1 LSDSQHLP
9 YGIIILTI
17 LFPLAIRVLSM
28 HKFLLNSF
36 VVLVSSVLVA
46 CGGGGGGGGSS
57 GDTPAVSSVLLT
69 SGNTFADTETD
80 SAVNTLPCFK
90 GSSSAYSSSEL
101 KAKCGLTT
109 YQIMV
114 EAYRNGGDAKGYGYG
129 WGPSSHK
136 GTIGGVTESLDYIR
150 ALGANSIWIT
160 PVFYTSDSSE
170 TSAKNTDATGYFATQ
185 QMNTGKLDIDPKFGG
200 GTRGSE
206 NESLKKLVDTAHS
219 NGMYVFLDGVLGH
232 AKSDFAANG
241 VTAPVKSSS
250 CRKKDGSKE
259 TASGYTCFDWT
270 AANTQTYFST
280 LLRTA
285 IKDYGIDGWRLDQ
298 AYQVGPDGLL
308 LMKNAVK
315 DQSGSFSGSPDG
327 SLGFTVGEVWSGEDD
342 IESNIFANNALDS
355 AFNFPLRYA
364 IVQTIASQENL
375 SESWAKGMP
384 ASRIQT
390 YGYWS
395 MSKYK
400 GSDAMPDAFTD
411 NHDLVRLGDLIQ
423 RGGYAADGSN
433 EEVTGNGDYVKRH
446 KLAFA
451 LLADYS
457 GPITILYN
465 QEVGDQVPGY
475 VTQPSSCGTGTKW
488 CDDHVARTDGIYDES
503 SLTAGQK
510 EIRDY
515 ASSVLKLRADT
526 PAMYMGQR
534 WYVINDDS
542 IYGELKYNKDGDSKV
557 LLLANLS
564 TEEKEVSVDQSFSA
578 KVCGLI
584 GGSSCDTADYQF
596 TGMLDSDS
604 STVLSSS
611 SKITLEPLTSVFL
624 KVE

>member
-1 LSDSQHLP
+1 
-9 YGIIILTI
+9 
-17 LFPLAIRVLSM
+17 M

-36 VVLVSSVLVA
+36 AVLVSSALLAA
-46 CGGGGGGGGSS
+46 CGGGGGGGSS
-57 GDTPAVSSVLLT
+57 DNPDPTPDPTPTPTPTPSEDSDLT
-69 SGNTFADTETD
+69 LKSGNTFADTAID

-90 GSSSAYSSSEL
+90 GSSTAYTDAEL

-114 EAYRNGGDAKGYGYG
+114 EAYRNGGDAKGYGVG
-129 WGPSSHK
+129 WGPSRHK
-136 GTIGGVTESLDYIR
+136 GTIGGITESLDYIK
-150 ALGANSIWIT
+150 ALGVNSIWIT
-160 PVFYTSDSSE
+160 PIFYTSDSGDE
-170 TSAKNTDATGYFATQ
+170 ATKKTNASGYFATQ
-185 QMNTGKLDIDPKFGG
+185 QINTSTLDIDPKFGG
-200 GTRGSE
+200 GTRGTE
-206 NESLKKLVDTAHS
+206 NASLRNLVKTAHD

-232 AKSDFAANG
+232 AKSDFASNG

-250 CRKKDGSKE
+250 CRTKDGSKE
-259 TASGYTCFDWT
+259 TAKGYTCFDWAQT
-270 AANTQTYFST
+270 NTQTYFGA
-280 LLRTA
+280 LLQTA
-285 IKDYGIDGWRLDQ
+285 IRDYGIDGWRLDQ

-308 LMKNAVK
+308 LMKKAVK
-315 DQSGSFSGSPDG
+315 QQSGSFTGSPDG
-327 SLGFTVGEVWSGEDD
+327 TLGFTVGEVWSGEDD

-375 SESWAKGMP
+375 KESWAKGMP

-411 NHDLVRLGDLIQ
+411 NHDLVRFGDLIQ
-423 RGGYAADGSN
+423 RGGYAKDGTN
-433 EEVTGNGDYVKRH
+433 EEAVQNSGYVNRH

-457 GPITILYN
+457 GPITIFYN
-465 QEVGDQVPGY
+465 QEVGDQVPGFAAK
-475 VTQPSSCGTGTKW
+475 VSNCGTGTKW
-488 CDDHVARTDGIYDES
+488 CDDHVSRTDGIYDES

-515 ASSVLKLRADT
+515 AASVLKLRAET

-534 WYVINDDS
+534 WYVIKDDA
-542 IYGELKYNKDGDSKV
+542 IYGELKYNKAEDSKV
-557 LLLANLS
+557 LLIANLG
-564 TEEKEVSVDQSFSA
+564 TEKKVIAVDQSFST
-578 KVCGLI
+578 KVCGLT
-584 GGSSCDTADYQF
+584 GGSSCDSADYQF

-604 STVLSSS
+604 SKVLSSS
-611 SKITLEPLTSVFL
+611 SKLTLEPLSSVFL